1 MSASQDSQPSVILT
15 LTVWTAQAHMHV
27 GAGRVTKGMALRAN
41 VSCCYLVLA
50 TTVLPL
56 LLVDRLAKC
65 ERMKN
70 KWQVQAVCLNCS
82 WQWTNGISWNVL
94 LCGTYIHIIFFYY
107 SGREAPSLK
116 MGLVCFYRRRFW
128 GLLILHFGRWLV
140 RGLMTCS
147 LLCHAPFYAV
157 FTRDTF
163 TWGKGIFTIEN
174 VTQCLIWTWSSIII
188 RTNQYS
194 K

>member
-15 LTVWTAQAHMHV
+15 LTVWTAQAPMHV

-116 MGLVCFYRRRFW
+116 MGLVCFLFLSSSFLGFADFALW
-128 GLLILHFGRWLV
+128 TLIGSRPDDMFFVVSRTVLCRVYTRHFYV
-140 RGLMTCS
+140 R
-147 LLCHAPFYAV
+147 
-157 FTRDTF
+157 
-163 TWGKGIFTIEN
+163 
-174 VTQCLIWTWSSIII
+174 
-188 RTNQYS
+188 
-194 K
+194 